1 MEAITGGENK
11 GFIHAYSKHGTI
23 NSAHSPKSSDESTK
37 TNLTDLTNLA
47 QRADLSGEDIR
58 PEAIK
63 RAQELLSNPNWP
75 NDSDFEG
82 LSEKLL
88 STEDFT
94 S

>member
-1 MEAITGGENK
+1 MEAISGGENK
-11 GFIHAYSKHGTI
+11 GFVHAYGKHGTTNI
-23 NSAHSPKSSDESTK
+23 AHTSKSLDESTK
-37 TNLTDLTNLA
+37 INITDLTSLA
-47 QRADLSGEDIR
+47 QRADSSGVDIR

-75 NDSDFEG
+75 NDSDLEG

>member
-1 MEAITGGENK
+1 MEAISGGENK
-11 GFIHAYSKHGTI
+11 GFIHVYGKHGTI
-23 NSAHSPKSSDESTK
+23 ISTHSPKTSDESTK
-37 TNLTDLTNLA
+37 TNLTDLTDLA

-75 NDSDFEG
+75 NDSDLEG

-88 STEDFT
+88 PTEDFT

>member
-1 MEAITGGENK
+1 
-11 GFIHAYSKHGTI
+11 
-23 NSAHSPKSSDESTK
+23 
-37 TNLTDLTNLA
+37 LA

-75 NDSDFEG
+75 NDSDLEG

>member
-1 MEAITGGENK
+1 MEAISGGENK
-11 GFIHAYSKHGTI
+11 GLIHVYGKHGTI
-23 NSAHSPKSSDESTK
+23 INAQSPKPSDESTK

-75 NDSDFEG
+75 NDSDLEG

-88 STEDFT
+88 STEDFI

>member
-1 MEAITGGENK
+1 MEAISGGENK
-11 GFIHAYSKHGTI
+11 RFVHAYGKHGTP
-23 NSAHSPKSSDESTK
+23 NVVQSSKSSDESTK
-37 TNLTDLTNLA
+37 INLTDLTSLA
-47 QRADLSGEDIR
+47 HRADSSGEDIR

-75 NDSDFEG
+75 NDSDLEG

>member
-1 MEAITGGENK
+1 MEAISGGENK
-11 GFIHAYSKHGTI
+11 GLIHVYGKHGTI
-23 NSAHSPKSSDESTK
+23 IAQSPKPSDESTK

-75 NDSDFEG
+75 NDSDLEG

-88 STEDFT
+88 STEDFIT
-94 S
+94 

>member
-1 MEAITGGENK
+1 MEAISGGESK
-11 GFIHAYSKHGTI
+11 GIVHAYGKHGAANVVHT
-23 NSAHSPKSSDESTK
+23 PKSSDESTK
-37 TNLTDLTNLA
+37 INLTDLTSLA
-47 QRADLSGEDIR
+47 QRADSSGEDIR

-75 NDSDFEG
+75 NDSDLEG

-88 STEDFT
+88 STEDFA

>member
-1 MEAITGGENK
+1 MEAISGSEGK
-11 GFIHAYSKHGTI
+11 GLVHAYGKHGTI
-23 NSAHSPKSSDESTK
+23 GDVHISKSSDESTK
-37 TNLTDLTNLA
+37 TNFTDLSSLA
-47 QRADLSGEDIR
+47 QRANASGEDIR
-58 PEAIK
+58 PDAIK

-75 NDSDFEG
+75 NDSDLEG